1 MGIPLWIGEPGY
13 EAFNDVDSS
22 RAVAAGLVCRSLTDT
37 IRDTLAWD
45 TERGGPADDAPSI
58 SATEETRLLSSTT

>member
-1 MGIPLWIGEPGY
+1 MGIPLWVAEPGY

-22 RAVAAGLVCRSLTDT
+22 RAIAAGLAYRPMVDT

-45 TERGGPADDAPSI
+45 LARGGPEQEGL
-58 SATEETRLLSSTT
+58 SAEEEDRLLRELAS